1 VQREF
6 ADDEAA
12 LSKANEKMVKTNKK
26 LTAANDALKAEMAA
40 IDDAV
45 KLLLTEIEDKTKLG
59 GGTDDSDEDPIQRLC
74 AYVDKLLAGAASN
87 GAKTGTL

>member
-1 VQREF
+1 MPEVQREI

-12 LSKANEKMVKTNKK
+12 LSRANEKLVKTNKK

-45 KLLLTEIEDKTKLG
+45 KSLLTEIEDKTKLG
-59 GGTDDSDEDPIQRLC
+59 GGTDDSDKDPIQRLC
-74 AYVDKLLAGAASN
+74 TYVDKLLAGAQA
-87 GAKTGTL
+87 TVLRP